1 MYSCSVMA
9 LSLFLG
15 MSGYLALVLG
25 QDKVNRI
32 YNELFKF

>member
-1 MYSCSVMA
+1 MYSWSVMA

-15 MSGYLALVLG
+15 MPGYLALVLG